1 MEEVKDNPD
10 VLKSLT
16 KVDKLV
22 AVGICRQADRLFS
35 ACAHLAQMY
44 ILDPD
49 SVSTDETMKLKQA
62 LEKTDQLLDVD
73 EVTDEITPAVKGALS
88 MLNRVNASHVSLV
101 DAYVTSIGDLNA
113 LWRND
118 KVLPSQLPDKEK
130 GERFGGFIVA
140 SLIKP
145 KGRKEFLHFLESIQP
160 PN

>member
-22 AVGICRQADRLFS
+22 AVGIFRQADRLFS

-73 EVTDEITPAVKGALS
+73 EVTDEIT
-88 MLNRVNASHVSLV
+88 HVSLV